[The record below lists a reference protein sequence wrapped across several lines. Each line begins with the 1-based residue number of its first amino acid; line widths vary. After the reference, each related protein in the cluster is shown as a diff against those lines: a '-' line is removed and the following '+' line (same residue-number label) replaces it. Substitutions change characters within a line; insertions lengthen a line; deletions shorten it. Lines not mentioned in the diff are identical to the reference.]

1 MLYCLKKFQIQYI
14 YTIPFLQTAKSNPF
28 SINIQQNMKTIRNF
42 SVIAHI
48 DHGKSTL
55 SDRLIQL
62 CGLVTDR
69 EFKDQLL
76 DNMDIERERG
86 ITIKSQTIC
95 LPYKAKDGQQYYL
108 NLVDTPGHVDFSY
121 EVSRALA
128 ACEGALLLVDAAQG
142 VEAQTLANLYL
153 AMENNLEIIP
163 VINKIDLPA
172 AEPEK
177 VAQEISHDLGLS
189 LETVQKCS
197 AKTGLGVE
205 DILEAIVQHLPPPEG
220 DPEAPLQ
227 ALIFDANYDAY
238 RGTVISVRI
247 VNGTVKPGDQ
257 IVFMHNNSEYKV
269 EEVGQYLLTR
279 TPCDSLSAGQIGYLI
294 AGVKTLTDAKPGDT
308 VTRKDDPCAVALP
321 GFKEAQQ
328 VVFSSIYPISAEDYE
343 DLGAALEK
351 LQLNDAALTFQKDS
365 SAALGFGF
373 RCGFLGLLHLEVVQ
387 ERIEREFDISIIL
400 TVPSVRYRVALQN
413 GSEVMIDNPSFFP
426 DPSLIE
432 HVEEP
437 FIRATILIPERY
449 MGALMNLCMERR
461 GENITHHYPMPGRIE
476 LTCELPLAEVI
487 YDFYDKLKSLT
498 QGYGSFDYQM
508 LDYRTSD
515 LVKLDI
521 LVNGERVD
529 ALSQLTHRQ
538 RSRERGLKACEK
550 LQEEIPRQM
559 FKIAIQASIGGNV
572 VARTNISALRKDVTA
587 KCYGGDISRKR
598 KLLEKQKAGKKR
610 MKTVGNVDIP
620 QSAFLSVLKS
630 EQ

>member
-1 MLYCLKKFQIQYI
+1 
-14 YTIPFLQTAKSNPF
+14 
-28 SINIQQNMKTIRNF
+28 MKNIRNF

-55 SDRLIQL
+55 SDRMIQL
-62 CGLVTDR
+62 CGLVTAR
-69 EFKDQLL
+69 EFQNQLL

-108 NLVDTPGHVDFSY
+108 NLVDTPGHVDFTY

-153 AMENNLEIIP
+153 AMENDLEIIP

-177 VAQEISHDLGLS
+177 VAEEISHDLGMS
-189 LETVQKCS
+189 LDTVQKCS

-205 DILEAIVQHLPPPEG
+205 AILEAIVKHLPPPQG
-220 DPEAPLQ
+220 DPDAPLQ
-227 ALIFDANYDAY
+227 ALIFDASYDAY

-247 VNGTVKPGDQ
+247 VNGTVRPGDT
-257 IVFMHNNSEYKV
+257 IVFMHNNAEYKV
-269 EEVGQYLLTR
+269 EEAGQFLLVR
-279 TPCDSLSAGQIGYLI
+279 TPCESLSAGQIGYLI
-294 AGVKTLTDAKPGDT
+294 AGVKTLADAKPGDT
-308 VTRKDDPCAVALP
+308 VTRKDAPCVKALP

-328 VVFSSIYPISAEDYE
+328 VVFSSLYPISADDYE

-387 ERIEREFDISIIL
+387 ERIEREFDLSIIL
-400 TVPSVRYRVALQN
+400 TVPSVRY
-413 GSEVMIDNPSFFP
+413 EVHLNSGTVQMLDNPSFFP

-432 HVEEP
+432 HIEEP
-437 FIRATILIPERY
+437 FIRASILIPERY
-449 MGALMNLCMERR
+449 MGTLMNLCMERR
-461 GENITHHYPMPGRIE
+461 GENITHHYPTPGRIE

-559 FKIAIQASIGGNV
+559 FKIAIQASIGGSV

>member
-1 MLYCLKKFQIQYI
+1 
-14 YTIPFLQTAKSNPF
+14 
-28 SINIQQNMKTIRNF
+28 MKNIRNF

-62 CGLVTDR
+62 CGVITDR
-69 EFKDQLL
+69 EFHDQLL

-86 ITIKSQTIC
+86 ITIKSQTVR
-95 LPYKAKDGQQYYL
+95 LPYKAKDGQQYVL

-121 EVSRALA
+121 EVSRALS

-153 AMENNLEIIP
+153 AMENDLEIIP

-177 VAQEISHDLGLS
+177 VAHEISHDLGLS

-197 AKTGLGVE
+197 AKTGIGVE
-205 DILEAIVQHLPPPEG
+205 NILEAIVKYLPPPQG

-227 ALIFDANYDAY
+227 ALIFDAKYDPY

-247 VNGTVKPGDQ
+247 VNGTLKPGDT
-257 IVFMHNNSEYKV
+257 IVFMHNGSEYKV
-269 EEVGQYLLTR
+269 EEVGWFQITR
-279 TPCDSLSAGQIGYLI
+279 NQKDILSAGEVGYVI
-294 AGVKTLTDAKPGDT
+294 AGIKTLSDAKPGDT
-308 VTRKDDPCAVALP
+308 ITRKDAPCAVALP
-321 GFKEAQQ
+321 GFKEVQQ
-328 VVFSSIYPISAEDYE
+328 VVFSSIYPISADDYE
-343 DLGAALEK
+343 ELAAALEK
-351 LQLNDAALTFQKDS
+351 LQLNDASLTFQKDS

-373 RCGFLGLLHLEVVQ
+373 RCGFLGLLHLEVIQ

-400 TVPSVRYRVALQN
+400 TVPSVKYRITLQS
-413 GSEVMIDNPSFFP
+413 GTVQMIDNPSYFP
-426 DPSLIE
+426 DPSTIE
-432 HVEEP
+432 QVEEP
-437 FIRATILIPERY
+437 FIKANILIPERY
-449 MGALMNLCMERR
+449 MGGLMNLCVEKR
-461 GENITHHYPMPGRIE
+461 GENITYNYPTPGRIE
-476 LTCELPLAEVI
+476 LHCELPLGEVI

-498 QGYGSFDYQM
+498 QGYGSFDYQ
-508 LDYRTSD
+508 LIDYRASD

-529 ALSQLTHRQ
+529 ALSQLTHRV
-538 RSRERGLKACEK
+538 RARERGLAACER

-630 EQ
+630 EH